1 MDKHEA
7 MKLLG
12 HPLVTSSRGRHPLVH
27 PVQTSEWIPY
37 WDVVKTYFGR
47 MTGVYNFTLPCMVSE
62 KKDGDSVTVKP
73 IADGIRVTHRT
84 DKGGDCLFLDSR
96 LLPEWTV
103 VLGAVFNA
111 ELHATLD
118 GKPLGFNKVPTVLK
132 LHREETAFPPGL
144 RLFIDVF
151 GLQSLGERNAGEYDA
166 ETQAR
171 ILQKLVPNKSG
182 GPLTIRVVEA
192 KRYDVSFNGV
202 RCVLQ
207 FTDPATRTIVATGPR
222 EFLDYLLAKAQG
234 TEGYVVQLPDNVFP
248 DPLCTRDGFDTW
260 RLHSSI
266 KVRAPF
272 RKMQLIVAG
281 VTDRIDPQK
290 IHDRYMYWAKRNE
303 RLEYAGEA
311 PLILWR
317 NLTKLP
323 KPLGTIKS
331 QTALKELRARGLDLR
346 FLHKDNKA
354 YTSQYEVEGTW
365 ITSKHHCVTGIKGMV
380 KWVPTN
386 AGLVSDTVEVAQG
399 SAYWREVH
407 EAGLRLEALLQPK
420 RPRQGEAA
428 AGAPPS
434 KRRLTP
440 IAPDLPRS
448 KQAGPEEPEV
458 GEGGGYVA
466 TDGFFRNLLVPPPA
480 PAPIESQPEP
490 APAQMESQPA
500 QMESQPESQPA
511 PLEKQP
517 EDFYNDATQPSMD
530 PEADAETLEFH
541 AEEHALSPVQEDPV
555 TQVYEPQPE
564 AEPELAS
571 QPVVE
576 ASLEPELASQPIVAA
591 SLEPE
596 LASQPIVAA
605 SLEPELASQHIVAAS
620 LEPELASQPIVAA
633 SPDPPQDVVPVETS
647 LQRMAR
653 SNTAALDSACAD
665 PNVPTTRAMMRRF
678 LHRLCD
684 AVYDLSRDVH
694 DPALWEAV
702 KELVNLPVYTHSHV
716 SYLLDPLYFRHG
728 WLDSMPNVSP
738 ERRFVSTVCIPYG
751 IRFRTVPVWF
761 DYERWTHW
769 RDETVAVAQYFPV

>member
-354 YTSQYEVEGTW
+354 YASQYEVEGTW

-571 QPVVE
+571 LPVVEASFEPELASQPVVEASLEPELASQPVVEASLEPELASLPVVE

-591 SLEPE
+591 SLET
-596 LASQPIVAA
+596 
-605 SLEPELASQHIVAAS
+605 
-620 LEPELASQPIVAA
+620 
-633 SPDPPQDVVPVETS
+633 PQDT
-647 LQRMAR
+647 
-653 SNTAALDSACAD
+653 TLDSAWTERH
-665 PNVPTTRAMMRRF
+665 VRRF
-678 LHRLCD
+678 LDRLCD
-684 AVYDLSRDVH
+684 AAYDLSRDVH

-702 KELVNLPVYTHSHV
+702 KELVKLPVYERITSVTDIRLLHFRHDR
-716 SYLLDPLYFRHG
+716 LDP
-728 WLDSMPNVSP
+728 MPHMSP
-738 ERRFVSTVCIPYG
+738 EWRFAFTVGMPIG
-751 IRFRTVPVWF
+751 IRYRTVTEWF
-761 DYERWTHW
+761 DYELWSRW
-769 RDETVAVAQYFPV
+769 RDEMVSYAGKCFSVN

>member
-1 MDKHEA
+1 MDKQEA

-37 WDVVKTYFGR
+37 WDVVKTHFGK

-62 KKDGDSVTVKP
+62 KKDGDSVTLKP
-73 IADGIRVTHRT
+73 IADGIRVIHRT
-84 DKGGDCLFLDSR
+84 ANGGDCMLLDSR

-234 TEGYVVQLPDNVFP
+234 TEGYVVQLPDYVFP
-248 DPLCTRDGFDTW
+248 APLCTRDGFDTW

-266 KVRAPF
+266 KVRVPF

-311 PLILWR
+311 PLILWTK
-317 NLTKLP
+317 LTKLP

-331 QTALKELRARGLDLR
+331 KTALQELRARGLDLR
-346 FLHKDNKA
+346 FLHKDNGA

-466 TDGFFRNLLVPPPA
+466 TDGFFRNILVPPPT

-490 APAQMESQPA
+490 APAPIESH
-500 QMESQPESQPA
+500 PEPQPA

-541 AEEHALSPVQEDPV
+541 AEEHALSPAQEAPV
-555 TQVYEPQPE
+555 TQVYESQTE
-564 AEPELAS
+564 VEPELAS
-571 QPVVE
+571 LPVVE

-591 SLEPE
+591 SLET
-596 LASQPIVAA
+596 
-605 SLEPELASQHIVAAS
+605 
-620 LEPELASQPIVAA
+620 
-633 SPDPPQDVVPVETS
+633 PQDT
-647 LQRMAR
+647 
-653 SNTAALDSACAD
+653 TLDSAWTERH
-665 PNVPTTRAMMRRF
+665 VRRF
-678 LHRLCD
+678 LDRLCD
-684 AVYDLSRDVH
+684 AAYDLSRDVH

-702 KELVNLPVYTHSHV
+702 KELVKLPVYERITSVTDIRLMHFRHDR
-716 SYLLDPLYFRHG
+716 LDP
-728 WLDSMPNVSP
+728 MPHMSP
-738 ERRFVSTVCIPYG
+738 EWRFAFTVGMPIG
-751 IRFRTVPVWF
+751 IRYRTVTEWF
-761 DYERWTHW
+761 DYELWSRW
-769 RDETVAVAQYFPV
+769 RDEMVSYAGKCFSVN

>member
-576 ASLEPELASQPIVAA
+576 ASLEPELASLPVVEA

-605 SLEPELASQHIVAAS
+605 SLET
-620 LEPELASQPIVAA
+620 
-633 SPDPPQDVVPVETS
+633 PQDT
-647 LQRMAR
+647 
-653 SNTAALDSACAD
+653 TLDSAWTERH
-665 PNVPTTRAMMRRF
+665 VRRF
-678 LHRLCD
+678 LDRLCD
-684 AVYDLSRDVH
+684 AAYDLSRNVH

-702 KELVNLPVYTHSHV
+702 KELVKLPVYERITSVTDIRLLHFRHDR
-716 SYLLDPLYFRHG
+716 LDP
-728 WLDSMPNVSP
+728 MPHMSP
-738 ERRFVSTVCIPYG
+738 EWRFAFTVGMPIG
-751 IRFRTVPVWF
+751 IRYRTVTEWF
-761 DYERWTHW
+761 DYELWSRW
-769 RDETVAVAQYFPV
+769 RDEMVSYAGKCFSVN

>member
-571 QPVVE
+571 LPVVEASFEPELASQPVVEASLEPELASQPVVEASLEPELASLPVVE

-591 SLEPE
+591 SLET
-596 LASQPIVAA
+596 
-605 SLEPELASQHIVAAS
+605 
-620 LEPELASQPIVAA
+620 
-633 SPDPPQDVVPVETS
+633 PQDT
-647 LQRMAR
+647 
-653 SNTAALDSACAD
+653 TLDSAWTERH
-665 PNVPTTRAMMRRF
+665 VRRF
-678 LHRLCD
+678 LDRLCD
-684 AVYDLSRDVH
+684 AAYDLSRDVH

-702 KELVNLPVYTHSHV
+702 KELVKLPVYERITSVTDIRLLHFRHDR
-716 SYLLDPLYFRHG
+716 LDP
-728 WLDSMPNVSP
+728 MPHMSP
-738 ERRFVSTVCIPYG
+738 EWRFAFTVGMPIG
-751 IRFRTVPVWF
+751 IRYRTVTEWF
-761 DYERWTHW
+761 DYELWSRW
-769 RDETVAVAQYFPV
+769 RDEMVSYAGKCFSVN

>member
-564 AEPELAS
+564 VEPELAS
-571 QPVVE
+571 LPVVE

-596 LASQPIVAA
+596 LASLPVV
-605 SLEPELASQHIVAAS
+605 EAS

-633 SPDPPQDVVPVETS
+633 SLETPQDT
-647 LQRMAR
+647 
-653 SNTAALDSACAD
+653 TLDSAWTERH
-665 PNVPTTRAMMRRF
+665 VRRF
-678 LHRLCD
+678 LDRLCD
-684 AVYDLSRDVH
+684 AAYDLSRDVH

-702 KELVNLPVYTHSHV
+702 KELVKLPVYERITSVTDIRLLHFRHDR
-716 SYLLDPLYFRHG
+716 LDP
-728 WLDSMPNVSP
+728 MPHMSP
-738 ERRFVSTVCIPYG
+738 EWRFAFTVGMPIG
-751 IRFRTVPVWF
+751 IRYRTVTEWF
-761 DYERWTHW
+761 DYELWSRW
-769 RDETVAVAQYFPV
+769 RDEMVSYAGKCFSVN